1 MRTRR
6 PALAG
11 PSSPPGRVI
20 RRELFEA
27 RRPAL
32 AGPQSHRASGP
43 AGALLRPGAP
53 LSPGLI
59 PNRIGD
65 PEGAPMRPG
74 APLSPGLVSKTR
86 DPEGW
91 FTSAV
96 RVLLTFFSA
105 PLPPRLSRAGGRG
118 RVLSVLASRA
128 AVRRDGPQGG
138 GGADS
143 GAIGD
148 PGVGRRQ

>member
-1 MRTRR
+1 MRARR

-11 PSSPPGRVI
+11 PSSPLDRVI

-32 AGPQSHRASGP
+32 AGPHSHRASGP

-86 DPEGW
+86 DREMR
-91 FTSAV
+91 FTSGL
-96 RVLLTFFSA
+96 RVSADFFA
-105 PLPPRLSRAGGRG
+105 AARPRVNSGPH
-118 RVLSVLASRA
+118 
-128 AVRRDGPQGG
+128 RR
-138 GGADS
+138 
-143 GAIGD
+143 
-148 PGVGRRQ
+148 